1 MIGKSW
7 SNPEKVKFFEKSV
20 DIYIGEKEMYAKENK
35 SMPSYQLRKKEALNM
50 RYIFGLVKTVIKP
63 RKSVSAYV
71 IFRGIGMNCLDAL
84 KGVALAHAT
93 ELIRL
98 PELS

>member
-1 MIGKSW
+1 M
-7 SNPEKVKFFEKSV
+7 
-20 DIYIGEKEMYAKENK
+20 DARENK
-35 SMPSYQLRKKEALNM
+35 SMPGYQLRKKEALKM

-71 IFRGIGMNCLDAL
+71 VFRGIGMSYLDAI

-93 ELIRL
+93 EIIKFT
-98 PELS
+98 EIN

>member
-1 MIGKSW
+1 M
-7 SNPEKVKFFEKSV
+7 
-20 DIYIGEKEMYAKENK
+20 DAKENK
-35 SMPSYQLRKKEALNM
+35 SMPSYQLRKKEALKM

-71 IFRGIGMNCLDAL
+71 VFRGIGMSYLDAI

-93 ELIRL
+93 EIIIF
-98 PELS
+98 PEIN